1 MTFTDLLDRTAELYF
16 IVPLAAAS
24 LRKDN
29 LPLPSRLVYWFL
41 CALVISYI
49 LRRAATLVLHNN
61 LFSYHLFTV
70 IELFFI
76 SEVYYH
82 LLPSRRIRLGI
93 RSGQILF
100 IPIAIADATLS
111 GGLVARI
118 NTYANTYAGTIL
130 VALSILHLFNLADS
144 ASKDLRTNPYFI
156 FSAAT
161 LLNSTLSTAIHTS
174 SYFSDFSRTNL
185 FQRLIEAFPF
195 INALY
200 MGLLTY
206 MFSLFKLAVD
216 PRDALPWWLHFV
228 ARRRVRT
235 VEPPRTNLA

>member
-1 MTFTDLLDRTAELYF
+1 MTFTDLLDRTAELYL

-24 LRKDN
+24 LRKNN
-29 LPLPSRLVYWFL
+29 LPLPSCLVYWFL
-41 CALVISYI
+41 CSLSISYI
-49 LRRAATLVLHNN
+49 LRRVATLVLHNN
-61 LFSYHLFTV
+61 IFFYHLFTV

-100 IPIAIADATLS
+100 IPIAIGDATLS
-111 GGLVARI
+111 GRLVARL
-118 NTYANTYAGTIL
+118 NTYANTYAGTML

-144 ASKDLRTNPYFI
+144 LSKDLRTNPYFI
-156 FSAAT
+156 FSIAT

-174 SYFSDFSRTNL
+174 SYFFDFSENDL
-185 FQRLIEAFPF
+185 FYRMIEAFPF

-200 MGLLTY
+200 IGLLTY

-216 PRDALPWWLHFV
+216 PRNALPWWLHF
-228 ARRRVRT
+228 AAHRCVR
-235 VEPPRTNLA
+235 PIMSQRTNLT